1 MFKNN
6 QTKPIQRLTKDKRIA
21 IAEYILDYVKR
32 NPGRQIPNG
41 KIAEKCDTPAHNIG
55 GVTKQLVKMGEIK
68 QVSRYT
74 YEINERPTSLPPVQ
88 SALLPP
94 QPAPDNMAFTVETLA
109 KDYMWQE
116 NGSGTLKGFID
127 WLKEGNK

>member
-1 MFKNN
+1 MFKNSRPVR
-6 QTKPIQRLTKDKRIA
+6 QPISKDKKIA

-32 NPGRQIPNG
+32 NPRKQIPNA

-55 GVTKQLVKMGEIK
+55 SITKQLVKMGEIR

-74 YEINERPTSLPPVQ
+74 YEINERPTTLPPVQ
-88 SALLPP
+88 TALVP
-94 QPAPDNMAFTVETLA
+94 QPAPENIANQVETLA

>member
-1 MFKNN
+1 MFKN
-6 QTKPIQRLTKDKRIA
+6 QSKGRVMLTKDKRIA
-21 IAEYILDYVKR
+21 IAEYIIDYVKR
-32 NPGRQIPNG
+32 NPGKQIPNA

-55 GVTKQLVKMGEIK
+55 SITKQLVKMGEIK
-68 QVSRYT
+68 QISRYT

-88 SALLPP
+88 AALLP
-94 QPAPDNMAFTVETLA
+94 QPAPENIAFQIEALA

-127 WLKEGNK
+127 WLKSE

>member
-1 MFKNN
+1 MF
-6 QTKPIQRLTKDKRIA
+6 TKEKPKPRELLSKDKRIA

-32 NPGRQIPNG
+32 NPGKQIPNG

-55 GVTKQLVKMGEIK
+55 SITKQLVKMGEIK
-68 QVSRYT
+68 QISRYT
-74 YEINERPTSLPPVQ
+74 YQINERPTSLPPVQ
-88 SALLPP
+88 TALVP
-94 QPAPDNMAFTVETLA
+94 QPTPENIAFQVEALA

-127 WLKEGNK
+127 WLKSDAA

>member
-6 QTKPIQRLTKDKRIA
+6 QTKPITRLPKDKRIA
-21 IAEYILDYVKR
+21 IAEYIIDYVKR
-32 NPGRQIPNG
+32 NPGKQIPNG

-55 GVTKQLVKMGEIK
+55 SITKQLVKMGEIR
-68 QVSRYT
+68 QISRYT
-74 YEINERPTSLPPVQ
+74 YEINERPTALPPVQ
-88 SALLPP
+88 TALTP
-94 QPAPDNMAFTVETLA
+94 QPTQHNIANQVEILA

-127 WLKEGNK
+127 WLKG

>member
-1 MFKNN
+1 MFRN
-6 QTKPIQRLTKDKRIA
+6 QPKGRQMLSKDKRIA

-32 NPGRQIPNG
+32 NPRKQIPNA

-55 GVTKQLVKMGEIK
+55 SITKQLVKMGEIR

-88 SALLPP
+88 TALVP
-94 QPAPDNMAFTVETLA
+94 QPTKENIAEQIEQLA
-109 KDYMWQE
+109 KDYTWQ
-116 NGSGTLKGFID
+116 SDAPTLRGFVK
-127 WLKEGNK
+127 WLKEGN